1 MRRTLI
7 AALVATALSDAAY
20 AQIPVSDPGNLAQA
34 VLIADRTRREF
45 DALVAQYQTLLRM
58 SRSLGSLDRY
68 RIPGVPASTHDVTRW
83 RYAQPWLQALNV
95 GDATG
100 SAYRETVRRLT
111 VPGAT
116 LASLPG
122 PARRAL
128 EAAYATVEITDAVT
142 QAAAH
147 QVGLARVYRERLQS
161 AVDAL
166 ERDVVSP
173 APERH
178 EMTAV
183 LDKVAAGAL
192 IGRRQDM
199 AVNQLLSHTVEQL
212 VSRSKRL
219 RDAEAAS
226 MNMRLGAMRD
236 GRVASSAIV
245 RGASD
250 DLRTWRQP

>member
-1 MRRTLI
+1 
-7 AALVATALSDAAY
+7 
-20 AQIPVSDPGNLAQA
+20 
-34 VLIADRTRREF
+34 
-45 DALVAQYQTLLRM
+45 
-58 SRSLGSLDRY
+58 
-68 RIPGVPASTHDVTRW
+68 
-83 RYAQPWLQALNV
+83 
-95 GDATG
+95 
-100 SAYRETVRRLT
+100 
-111 VPGAT
+111 
-116 LASLPG
+116 
-122 PARRAL
+122 
-128 EAAYATVEITDAVT
+128 
-142 QAAAH
+142 
-147 QVGLARVYRERLQS
+147 
-161 AVDAL
+161 
-166 ERDVVSP
+166 VSP

-212 VSRSKRL
+212 MSRSKRL